1 MNPTV
6 SPELTTDQLRD
17 ALRELAD
24 LSNEP
29 TTTDEPPVNWL
40 LILRAACALSTVVEP
55 AGQFAG
61 KWVIDRVR
69 RQPNAPS
76 RVPGLRRLSARGLIV
91 KVYDSRGGNRAYYR
105 MPQRLQIEAL
115 LDAQGVPQLTAP

>member
-1 MNPTV
+1 MNGATL
-6 SPELTTDQLRD
+6 PELTTDQLRD

-29 TTTDEPPVNWL
+29 SLTDEPSVNWL
-40 LILRAACALSTVVEP
+40 LVLRAACALSAAVEP

-61 KWVIDRVR
+61 KWVIDRAR
-69 RQPNAPS
+69 LQPNAPS
-76 RVPGLRRLSARGLIV
+76 RIPGLRRLSARGLIV

-105 MPQRLQIEAL
+105 MPQREQIEAL
-115 LDAQGVPQLTAP
+115 LDEQGVPQLSAP

>member
-1 MNPTV
+1 MSEAT
-6 SPELTTDQLRD
+6 SPELTTDQIRH

-29 TTTDEPPVNWL
+29 TGTGEPPVNWL
-40 LILRAACALSTVVEP
+40 LVLRAACALSAAVEP
-55 AGQFAG
+55 VGQFAG

-69 RQPNAPS
+69 RQPKAPS
-76 RVPGLRRLSARGLIV
+76 RIPGLRRLSSRGLIV

-105 MPQRLQIEAL
+105 MPQRAKIEAL
-115 LDAQGVPQLTAP
+115 LDELDAPPLTAS